1 LYSNPGRKKGM
12 GITVAAAGVVQASLP
27 FYSGEWK
34 GCDIKR
40 ARYCP
45 HPYPICC
52 HGSSSSSEGGENRTS
67 SNMGGITSGAG
78 KRLQNYLEFHRG
90 KANINSNVN
99 ANSNTTQWDWDRW
112 QEHFSEVDEHET
124 LSSVLKLQ
132 LEEAVESE
140 DFQEA
145 SRLKRAIAAAMEKDT
160 IADVMAE
167 LKKSIEEERYWDAA
181 RIRDD
186 AGAGLVGW
194 WVGLPQGPG
203 DPYGRII
210 QIVPGQGRFVAK
222 SYSARQLAN
231 AAPGVPL
238 FEIFVTKDGV
248 LGYRQQAVYLRRAR
262 GTSGDSLQVLEA
274 EDANLLG
281 SSKSVPEGNK
291 KYNNTENPGDVE
303 KGGDKGDD
311 MDLREDGLN
320 RVLNFLR
327 ERIPGIKFKILKV
340 IAPEGAEMDTRI
352 FEELMQD
359 NGKEKDEEIDSG
371 ETSEDEIKI
380 EGDLQDDKVTTGGDS
395 DFSEK
400 RKEIPIKLVIGGVL
414 QSSSEDKTPPI
425 TIRVPA
431 RIEYKRRDV
440 FVFHTEE
447 KEDQQKNSGKEKM
460 PELKVATIAA
470 QASAELMPPDVAKV
484 FWNAEKGPIK
494 VPRDIKEIIKLA
506 VSQAQKRNGLF
517 GSTMFHRIDV
527 SEASAD
533 PLSGLY
539 IGAFGPYTSEVVDLR
554 RKYGH
559 WHNVDESLSED
570 ANLEFFEYVEAVK
583 LIGDLNVPAGKV
595 TFRAKIGKENRLS
608 NHGIYPEEL
617 GVVARY
623 KGQGRMAEPG
633 FHNPQ
638 WIDGEL
644 VLLDGKASAHTNG
657 AELGFVYSVPERH
670 FLILFNRLKLQQRD

>member
-248 LGYRQQAVYLRRAR
+248 LGYRQQFTY
-262 GTSGDSLQVLEA
+262 GELE
-274 EDANLLG
+274 G
-281 SSKSVPEGNK
+281 H
-291 KYNNTENPGDVE
+291 
-303 KGGDKGDD
+303 
-311 MDLREDGLN
+311 
-320 RVLNFLR
+320 
-327 ERIPGIKFKILKV
+327 
-340 IAPEGAEMDTRI
+340 
-352 FEELMQD
+352 Q
-359 NGKEKDEEIDSG
+359 
-371 ETSEDEIKI
+371 ETLS
-380 EGDLQDDKVTTGGDS
+380 
-395 DFSEK
+395 
-400 RKEIPIKLVIGGVL
+400 RYWKL
-414 QSSSEDKTPPI
+414 
-425 TIRVPA
+425 
-431 RIEYKRRDV
+431 
-440 FVFHTEE
+440 
-447 KEDQQKNSGKEKM
+447 KM
-460 PELKVATIAA
+460 PI
-470 QASAELMPPDVAKV
+470 
-484 FWNAEKGPIK
+484 F
-494 VPRDIKEIIKLA
+494 
-506 VSQAQKRNGLF
+506 
-517 GSTMFHRIDV
+517 
-527 SEASAD
+527 
-533 PLSGLY
+533 
-539 IGAFGPYTSEVVDLR
+539 
-554 RKYGH
+554 
-559 WHNVDESLSED
+559 
-570 ANLEFFEYVEAVK
+570 
-583 LIGDLNVPAGKV
+583 
-595 TFRAKIGKENRLS
+595 
-608 NHGIYPEEL
+608 
-617 GVVARY
+617 
-623 KGQGRMAEPG
+623 
-633 FHNPQ
+633 
-638 WIDGEL
+638 
-644 VLLDGKASAHTNG
+644 
-657 AELGFVYSVPERH
+657 
-670 FLILFNRLKLQQRD
+670 